1 MAQFKNIPAARI
13 VAQTSVEGRT
23 DAGELIKV
31 ALVETEHV
39 TYVQRFVDGVG
50 TSMTQYSGTR
60 KADAEVAYDQ
70 AYLELTGDYRKV
82 EPVAELAVEAEL
94 ENDGD
99 IEGSGDSEAEPVVE
113 VVARPARL
121 RGPSRPDAET
131 QVWAEGDL
139 EVVMVT
145 GRAYRYDLRRGA
157 DIIESLPATRAWRTE
172 RKALITK
179 AAGLLAA

>member
-1 MAQFKNIPAARI
+1 MAQFKHIPAARI

-23 DAGELIKV
+23 AAGELVRI
-31 ALVETEHV
+31 ALVETERV
-39 TYVQRFVDGVG
+39 TYLQRFVDGVG
-50 TSMTQYSGTR
+50 TSMTQYSGAR
-60 KADAEVAYDQ
+60 QGEAQAAYAQAQAD
-70 AYLELTGDYRKV
+70 ELV
-82 EPVAELAVEAEL
+82 
-94 ENDGD
+94 
-99 IEGSGDSEAEPVVE
+99 AEPVVE
-113 VVARPARL
+113 AEAVAEAVAQPARL

-157 DIIESLPATRAWRTE
+157 DTIESLPATRAWRTE